1 MPRVVLVTGDA
12 TAVPAV
18 AAATAV
24 RAAGSGLRTL
34 LLAADDPHRLL
45 DEELGLRLTGRA
57 ARVGGSQ
64 AQAAGEL
71 PLWAVRLDQQ
81 EAFRHA
87 VAGLE
92 GKLRTGFD
100 LLGVEPLEPDELT
113 ALPGTGQLVLLRA
126 LRLPGAEYD
135 LLVVAAPPPAELT
148 AALALPEQ
156 LDRYLGRLLPEQRQ
170 AARAL
175 RPLLAA
181 VAGVP
186 MPADWMHSARAWAAA
201 ELAATRAVIES
212 PRTTVRLAV
221 EAGACAPVALRRA
234 AAGLALFGH
243 RLDAVAACRTLPAA
257 AARSAD
263 PWLAGQAAAERERLA
278 AIDLGVPLLTAD
290 RTAAG
295 PAEVA
300 AQLYA
305 DHPGAGP
312 EPAGAGPRG
321 HGPWTAE
328 DRLAED
334 GVLVWRL
341 AAPGAQRADLELVRR
356 GDELVVGLGPY
367 RRILPLPAALRRC
380 TVAGAALREGELT
393 LRFAP
398 DPRLWPVGS

>member
-1 MPRVVLVTGDA
+1 MTRVVLVTGDA
-12 TAVPAV
+12 AAVPAV

-45 DEELGLRLTGRA
+45 DEQLGTRLSGRA
-57 ARVGGSQ
+57 VGLADG
-64 AQAAGEL
+64 
-71 PLWAVRLDQQ
+71 LWAVRLDEQ

-87 VAGLE
+87 VAGLD
-92 GKLRTGFD
+92 GKLRTGFE
-100 LLGVEPLEPDELT
+100 LLGVDPLESDELT
-113 ALPGTGQLVLLRA
+113 ALPGTRQLALLRA
-126 LRLPGAEYD
+126 LRLPDGAYD

-156 LDRYLGRLLPEQRQ
+156 LDRYLSRLLPEQRQ

-181 VAGVP
+181 VVGMP
-186 MPADWMHSARAWAAA
+186 MPADWIYSARSWAAA

-212 PRTTVRLAV
+212 PRTSVRLAV
-221 EAGACAPVALRRA
+221 DAWSCSPAALRRA

-243 RLDAVAACRTLPAA
+243 RLDAVAAHAGLPAA
-257 AARSAD
+257 ALDSAD
-263 PWLAGQAAAERERLA
+263 PWLAEQAARERDKLA

-290 RTAAG
+290 RTAEG
-295 PAEVA
+295 PAAVA
-300 AQLYA
+300 AQLYREYQGREF
-305 DHPGAGP
+305 GAGP
-312 EPAGAGPRG
+312 EPAERW
-321 HGPWTAE
+321 PWTAE

-334 GVLVWRL
+334 GVLLWRL
-341 AAPGAQRADLELVRR
+341 AAPGAERADLELVRR

-367 RRILPLPAALRRC
+367 RRILPLPGALRRC
-380 TVAGAALREGELT
+380 TVAGAALRDGELT

-398 DPRLWPVGS
+398 DPDLWPARK